1 MPVNE
6 PRLPADKQITANPN
20 SLHFRWLLNMAWRD
34 SRRSRPRLFLFI
46 SSIILGIAALVA
58 IYSLGNNLSDE
69 VNSQAASLLG
79 ADLEI
84 SGNQSP
90 TASVQHLLD
99 SLGSS
104 QSEERNFASMILFTK
119 NGGTRLVQV
128 RALSGQ
134 FPYYGSLETKPASAA
149 NSFRNQQQ
157 ALVDETLMLQFGAKT
172 GDSIKVG
179 EVTFSIA
186 GELLNAPGQTGFS
199 SSIAPIVYIPLRFL
213 KATNLMQKG
222 SRISYH
228 YYFKF
233 NHAVDEQKLTDQIKP
248 TLEENDYDYNT
259 IETQKEDTGRSFA
272 DLTKFLSL
280 VGFIALLLGCTGVAS
295 AVHVYV
301 KEKINSIAI
310 LRCLGARASQAF
322 IIFLLQI
329 VCIGFIGSLAGAVL
343 GVVVQQ
349 FLPVVL
355 KDFLPVT
362 IATSISWPAVIQGI
376 ILGTVISV
384 LFALL
389 PLISIRKVSPLQALR
404 ASFETVTSKNDSLKW
419 GIYVLII
426 LFVYG
431 FSWIQLGN
439 LKKAFYFTVSI
450 ALALAILVAI
460 ARLLMWL
467 VKSFFPS
474 SWSYLWRQGLANLY
488 RPNNQT
494 TILIISIGLG
504 TALISTLFFIQSI
517 LLSRVTI
524 AAGEGQ
530 PNMILFDI
538 QSSQKEGVA
547 SLVKHFD
554 MPVKEMIP
562 IVNLRLDEVN
572 GVTAEDLK
580 KDSSLKYRRFL
591 FTREYRCTFRDS
603 LTSTERITAGKWIG
617 NAPKQG
623 LPPISMEDHYAK
635 RNDINIGDTIS
646 FNVQGVIIKTVV
658 GSFREVDWSRI
669 RTNFII
675 VFPDGVINDAPQ
687 YEVILTK
694 VPSQQTSAEFQQ
706 QMVQHYPNVS
716 IIDLGLILSIINSI
730 MEKIGFVIRFMG
742 GFSILTGIVVLI
754 SSVLISKYQRLQE
767 SVLLR
772 TLGASRKQVLAITA
786 LEYFFLGALAALT
799 GILLALAA
807 SWALAHYFFET
818 SFHPDLIPVLVLG
831 LIVCALTVITG
842 LTNSFGLLNR
852 PPLEVLRQEV

>member
-1 MPVNE
+1 MQEQSPVNE
-6 PRLPADKQITANPN
+6 QITANPD
-20 SLHFRWLLNMAWRD
+20 SLHVRWLWQMAWRD
-34 SRRSRPRLFLFI
+34 SRRSRSRLFLFI

-58 IYSLGNNLSDE
+58 IYSLGNNLRDE
-69 VNSQAASLLG
+69 VNNQAAALLG

-84 SGNQSP
+84 SGNQP
-90 TASVQHLLD
+90 APQLVQHLLD
-99 SLGSS
+99 SLGGS
-104 QSEERNFASMILFTK
+104 QSEQRNFASMVLFTK

-134 FPYYGSLETKPASAA
+134 FPYYGSLETQPTSAGS
-149 NSFRNQQQ
+149 SFRNQKQ

-179 EVTFSIA
+179 KVTFAIA
-186 GELLNAPGQTGFS
+186 GKLLNAPGQTGFS
-199 SSIAPIVYIPLRFL
+199 SSVAPIVYIPLHYL

-228 YYFKF
+228 YYVKFKD
-233 NHAVDEQKLTDQIKP
+233 AIDEQKLTSQIKP
-248 TLEENDYDYNT
+248 TLEENDYNFNT
-259 IETQKEDTGRSFA
+259 VQTQKEDTGRSFA
-272 DLTKFLSL
+272 DLTRFLSL

-343 GVVVQQ
+343 GVAVQQ
-349 FLPVVL
+349 FLPFVL
-355 KDFLPVT
+355 EDFLPVT
-362 IATSISWPAVIQGI
+362 IATTISWPAVVEGI
-376 ILGTVISV
+376 ILGTGISI

-404 ASFETVTSKNDSLKW
+404 ASFEAAENKKDSLKW
-419 GIYVLII
+419 TVYLLIV
-426 LFVYG
+426 LFVFG
-431 FSWIQLGN
+431 FSWIQIGN
-439 LKKAFYFTVSI
+439 PKNAFYFTVSI
-450 ALALAILVAI
+450 AVALAILAAT

-467 VKSFFPS
+467 VKRFFPF
-474 SWSYLWRQGLANLY
+474 SWSYLWRQGLANLF

-494 TILIISIGLG
+494 TILIIAIGLG

-517 LLSRVTI
+517 LLTRVTI

-530 PNMILFDI
+530 PNMVLFDI
-538 QSSQKEGVA
+538 QSSQKDGVA
-547 SLVKHFD
+547 SLVKHFN

-562 IVNLRLDEVN
+562 IVNIRLEEVN
-572 GVTAEDLK
+572 GITASDIKE
-580 KDSSLKYRRFL
+580 DSSHKLPRYL
-591 FTREYRCTFRDS
+591 FTREYRVTYRDS
-603 LTSTERITAGKWIG
+603 LTSTEKITKGKWIG
-617 NAPKQG
+617 TAPPAG
-623 LPPISMEDHYAK
+623 LPTISMEENYAK
-635 RNDINIGDTIS
+635 RAGITLGDTIT
-646 FNVQGVIIKTVV
+646 FNVQGVMVKTIV

-669 RTNFII
+669 RTNFLV

-694 VPSQQTSAEFQQ
+694 VDSQQSSAKFQQ

-716 IIDLGLILSIINSI
+716 IIDLALILSILNSI

-772 TLGASRKQVLAITA
+772 TLGASRKQIFAITA

-807 SWALAHYFFET
+807 SWALAHYFFDT
-818 SFHPDLIPVLVLG
+818 YFHPDLIPVLILG

-842 LTNSFGLLNR
+842 LVNSFGLLNR

>member
-1 MPVNE
+1 MMKEQLPVIEQKNE
-6 PRLPADKQITANPN
+6 NPN
-20 SLHFRWLLNMAWRD
+20 SLHFRWLLQMAWRD
-34 SRRSRPRLFLFI
+34 SRRSRSRLFLFI

-58 IYSLGNNLSDE
+58 IYSLGNNLNDE
-69 VNSQAASLLG
+69 VNNQAASLLG

-90 TASVQHLLD
+90 TPSIQNILD
-99 SLGSS
+99 SLNGQQS
-104 QSEERNFASMILFTK
+104 QQRNFASMVLFTK

-134 FPYYGSLETKPASAA
+134 FPYYGSLETEPASAA
-149 NSFRNQQQ
+149 SSFRNQQQ
-157 ALVDETLMLQFGAKT
+157 ALVDETLMLQFGAKP

-179 EVTFSIA
+179 DVTFAIA
-186 GELLNAPGQTGFS
+186 GRLLNAPGQTGFS
-199 SSIAPIVYIPLRFL
+199 SSIAPIIYIPLCYL

-233 NHAVDEQKLTDQIKP
+233 NHGVDEQKLTSQIKP
-248 TLEENDYDYNT
+248 TLEENDYDYDT
-259 IETQKEDTGRSFA
+259 IETQKEDTGQSFS
-272 DLTKFLSL
+272 DLTRFLSL

-310 LRCLGARASQAF
+310 LRCLGARAAQAF

-329 VCIGFIGSLAGAVL
+329 VCIGFIGSLAGAAL
-343 GVVVQQ
+343 GVVIQQ

-362 IATSISWPAVIQGI
+362 IATTISWPAVIEGI
-376 ILGTVISV
+376 VLGTGISV

-404 ASFETVTSKNDSLKW
+404 ASFEPAAFKNDSLKW
-419 GIYVLII
+419 AIYVLII

-431 FSWIQLGN
+431 FSFIQMGN
-439 LKKAFYFTVSI
+439 LRKAFYFTLSI
-450 ALALAILVAI
+450 VLALAILAAI

-467 VKSFFPS
+467 VKRFFPS

-517 LLSRVTI
+517 LLRRVTI

-530 PNMILFDI
+530 PNMVLFDI

-547 SLVKHFD
+547 DLVKHFD

-562 IVNLRLDEVN
+562 IVNMRLDEVN
-572 GVTAEDLK
+572 GITAEDLK
-580 KDSSLKYRRFL
+580 KDSLLKFRRFL

-603 LTSTERITAGKWIG
+603 LTSTEKITAGKWIG
-617 NAPKQG
+617 NAPAQG
-623 LPPISMEDHYAK
+623 LPPISMEEHYAK
-635 RNDINIGDTIS
+635 RNDIRIGDTIT
-646 FNVQGVIIKTVV
+646 FNVQGVMIKTIV

-694 VPSQQTSAEFQQ
+694 VPSQQVSAKFQQ

-716 IIDLGLILSIINSI
+716 IIDLALILSILNSI

-772 TLGASRKQVLAITA
+772 TLGASHKQIFAITA

-807 SWALAHYFFET
+807 SWALAHYLFET
-818 SFHPDLIPVLVLG
+818 SFHPDLVPVLILG

-842 LTNSFGLLNR
+842 LVNSFGLLNK